1 MSGSK
6 VGVYLT
12 KQEKIFAGMVSVS
25 IEQALLDVGLET
37 LRQVE
42 LQLQAKYGHGLSESL
57 IHPTHLKD
65 VLSEQSPENLG
76 KIVQS
81 TKKYLEEFS
90 NQKIILDFLKIL
102 ED

>member
-1 MSGSK
+1 M
-6 VGVYLT
+6 T

-42 LQLQAKYGHGLSESL
+42 VKIQAKYGHGLSESL
-57 IHPTHLKD
+57 IHPDHVKEILKE
-65 VLSEQSPENLG
+65 LPSENYDQ
-76 KIVQS
+76 IIQS
-81 TKKYLEEFS
+81 TIKHLEEFS
-90 NQKIILDFLKIL
+90 NQKIILDFIKIL

>member
-1 MSGSK
+1 MI
-6 VGVYLT
+6 

-42 LQLQAKYGHGLSESL
+42 LKLQAKYGHGLSESL
-57 IHPTHLKD
+57 IHPTHLKEALD
-65 VLSEQSPENLG
+65 DLPPENLEE
-76 KIVQS
+76 IIRS

-90 NQKIILDFLKIL
+90 TQKIILDFIKIL
-102 ED
+102 EK